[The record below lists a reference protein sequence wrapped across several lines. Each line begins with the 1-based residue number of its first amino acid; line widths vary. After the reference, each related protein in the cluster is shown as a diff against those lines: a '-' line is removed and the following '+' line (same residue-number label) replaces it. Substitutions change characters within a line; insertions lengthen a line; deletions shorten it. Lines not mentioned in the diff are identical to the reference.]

1 MLSQS
6 TIKPNMQVSLIK
18 YATYLLLEVGEG
30 MEWLIVLIDG
40 LDHFLYMYKRER
52 VSILEGTQSIS
63 SSGSR
68 TK

>member
-30 MEWLIVLIDG
+30 ME
-40 LDHFLYMYKRER
+40 
-52 VSILEGTQSIS
+52 
-63 SSGSR
+63 
-68 TK
+68 

>member
-52 VSILEGTQSIS
+52 VSILEGT
-63 SSGSR
+63 
-68 TK
+68 